1 MLNFNH
7 SSLQLLASDP
17 PASATEVALL
27 QEYFGAVPT
36 DYLDV
41 VSEATEI
48 ELQHACGQYIRIWGP
63 TGCIEMDEG
72 YGIRQR
78 IPGAV
83 PIGDDGGGQVIFYQ
97 KGKQGFGLYHVGYG
111 NLDGGDAI
119 WIAPTLTDFLTK
131 CVGIESF

>member
-1 MLNFNH
+1 MIKSIH
-7 SSLQLLASDP
+7 SSLQILASAP
-17 PASATEVALL
+17 PAGANEVTLL
-27 QEYFGAVPT
+27 QKYFGAIPT
-36 DYLDV
+36 DYLQL

-48 ELQHACGQYIRIWGP
+48 ELHHANGQYLRIWGP
-63 TGCIEMDEG
+63 IGCIEMDEG

-97 KGKQGFGLYHVGYG
+97 RGKQGFGLYHVGYG
-111 NLDGGDAI
+111 NLDGDDAI
-119 WIAPTLTDFLTK
+119 WMAPTLTIFLTK